1 MADLLPEHM
10 APKREESALSSL
22 FPARKRKQ
30 VTDINPWLQCFMTYV
45 SVMSRRF
52 PQDVVELLVYMGNI
66 HKASM
71 EFAGQSWVHYDVTFR
86 TQAAATGYRQW
97 STINALLYSLCF
109 TGKVAVKP
117 HCEFCFS
124 VAHATQDCPTTADD
138 MDVACGW
145 KMVKSVVAAV
155 SHNPPD
161 QRPSVPDQRS
171 NAPDPR
177 SDQVCLLFNSGR
189 CMYAKCRR
197 RHVCSSCAGSHPST
211 ACTRSHPY
219 PPSSKPLAYK

>member
-1 MADLLPEHM
+1 MADLLPEYM

-66 HKASM
+66 HKASIK
-71 EFAGQSWVHYDVTFR
+71 FAGQSWVRYDVTFR

-97 STINALLYSLCF
+97 STINASLYSLCF
-109 TGKVAVKP
+109 TGKVAAKP

-161 QRPSVPDQRS
+161 QWPSVPDQRS